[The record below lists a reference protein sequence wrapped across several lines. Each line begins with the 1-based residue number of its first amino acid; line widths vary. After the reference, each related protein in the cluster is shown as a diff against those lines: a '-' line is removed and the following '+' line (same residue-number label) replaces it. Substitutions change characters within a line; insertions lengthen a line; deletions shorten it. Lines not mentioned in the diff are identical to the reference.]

1 MPKIKVVND
10 NIIYHPIESC
20 IPDLAELLKDIYE
33 RQKVMYRVPYDEVN
47 NINVDLDSSPDDEI
61 TVFNEKYA
69 FVQSQS
75 NRIISIIIDL
85 RQELKIWKS
94 LRARLSIFYKK
105 ARNFLLVKRPEIKT
119 LRNKE
124 LQEAALQ
131 NELYDLTDVVNG
143 VDSIIEEL
151 EDDLDILK
159 LKKENLDSVN
169 INLSRQQKVVEDMM
183 ALNGIVGVR
192 GVRVKLNVNK

>member
-20 IPDLAELLKDIYE
+20 IPDLVELLKDIYE